1 MRRRQVILALVV
13 AIIGAVMYF
22 CNQQVNPVTGEK
34 QHVSLSPQQEIA
46 MGLAAAPEMEQ
57 QFGGEH
63 PDASVQEAVSRVGQ
77 KIVAG
82 SDAARSEYKYEFHVL
97 RDPETV
103 NAFALPGGQVFVTAG
118 LLKHLTSEGQLAG
131 VLAHEVG
138 HVVGRHSAEHLAKA
152 QFTQILVGAAGVA
165 ASSDDRGDGQRAAAI
180 AAMVGSLVNMKFSRK
195 DELEADAFG
204 IKYMSQ
210 GGYDPRTMIELM
222 RILKEASGPSRQP
235 EFLNTHPDPGNREQA
250 IEAEIARLFP
260 NGVPSQLA
268 KGDEASFARL
278 RQRLGG

>member
-1 MRRRQVILALVV
+1 VV
-13 AIIGAVMYF
+13 AVIGAAYYY
-22 CNQQVNPVTGEK
+22 CNRQVNPVTGEM

-57 QFGGEH
+57 QFGGELA
-63 PDASVQEAVSRVGQ
+63 DASVAEAVSRVGQ
-77 KIVAG
+77 KVVAG
-82 SDAARSEYKYEFHVL
+82 SDAARSEYRYAFHVL

-118 LLKHLTSEGQLAG
+118 LLKHLRNEAQLAG

-152 QFTQILVGAAGVA
+152 QFTQVLVGAAGVA
-165 ASSDDRGDGQRAAAI
+165 ASDDRGDGQRAAAV

-195 DELEADAFG
+195 DESEADAFG
-204 IKYMSQ
+204 VKYMSQ
-210 GGYDPRTMIELM
+210 AGYDPRAMIELM

-250 IEAEIARLFP
+250 IEAEVARLYP
-260 NGVPSQLA
+260 GGVPPQLV
-268 KGDEASFARL
+268 KGDDASFARL
-278 RQRLGG
+278 RERLGG

>member
-1 MRRRQVILALVV
+1 MRGRHVFLGLVV
-13 AIIGAVMYF
+13 AVIGVAFYY

-34 QHVSLSPQQEIA
+34 QHVTLSPDQEIA

-57 QFGGEH
+57 QFGGELAN
-63 PDASVQEAVSRVGQ
+63 ASVQEAVSRVGQ
-77 KIVAG
+77 KVVAG
-82 SDAARSEYKYEFHVL
+82 SDAARSEYRYAFHVL

-118 LLKHLTSEGQLAG
+118 LLKHLTNEAQLAG

-138 HVVGRHSAEHLAKA
+138 HVVGRHSAEQLAKA

-165 ASSDDRGDGQRAAAI
+165 ASDDRGDGQRTAAI

-195 DELEADAFG
+195 DESEADAFG
-204 IKYMSQ
+204 VKYMSQ
-210 GGYDPRTMIELM
+210 GGYDPRAMIELM
-222 RILKEASGPSRQP
+222 RILKDASGPARQP
-235 EFLNTHPDPGNREQA
+235 EFLSTHPDPGNREQS

-268 KGDEASFARL
+268 KGDDASFARL
-278 RQRLGG
+278 REHLGG

>member
-1 MRRRQVILALVV
+1 MV
-13 AIIGAVMYF
+13 AVIGAAYYY
-22 CNQQVNPVTGEK
+22 CNRQVNPVTGEM

-57 QFGGEH
+57 QFGGELA
-63 PDASVQEAVSRVGQ
+63 DASVAEAVSRVGQ
-77 KIVAG
+77 KVVAG
-82 SDAARSEYKYEFHVL
+82 SDAARSEYRYAFHVL

-118 LLKHLTSEGQLAG
+118 LLKHLRNEAQLAG

-165 ASSDDRGDGQRAAAI
+165 ASDDRGDGQRAAAV

-195 DELEADAFG
+195 DESEADAFG
-204 IKYMSQ
+204 VKYMSQ
-210 GGYDPRTMIELM
+210 AGYDPRAMIELM

-250 IEAEIARLFP
+250 IEAEVARLYP
-260 NGVPSQLA
+260 GGVPPQLG
-268 KGDEASFARL
+268 KGDDASFARL
-278 RQRLGG
+278 RERLGG

>member
-1 MRRRQVILALVV
+1 MRGRHVFLGLVV
-13 AIIGAVMYF
+13 AVIGAAFYY
-22 CNQQVNPVTGEK
+22 CTRQVNPVTGEM

-46 MGLAAAPEMEQ
+46 MGLAAAPEMEE
-57 QFGGEH
+57 QFGGELA
-63 PDASVQEAVSRVGQ
+63 DASVAGAVSRVGQ
-77 KIVAG
+77 KVVAG
-82 SDAARSEYKYEFHVL
+82 SDAARSEYRYAFHVL

-118 LLKHLTSEGQLAG
+118 LLKHLRNEAQLAG
-131 VLAHEVG
+131 VLSHEVG

-165 ASSDDRGDGQRAAAI
+165 ASDDRGDGQRAAAV

-195 DELEADAFG
+195 DESEADAFG
-204 IKYMSQ
+204 VKYMSQ
-210 GGYDPRTMIELM
+210 AGYDPRAMIELM

-250 IEAEIARLFP
+250 IEAEVARLFP
-260 NGVPSQLA
+260 GGVPPQLV
-268 KGDEASFARL
+268 KGDDASFARL
-278 RQRLGG
+278 RERLGG

>member
-1 MRRRQVILALVV
+1 MRGRHVFLGLVV
-13 AIIGAVMYF
+13 AVIGAAYYY
-22 CNQQVNPVTGEK
+22 CNRQVNPVTGEM

-57 QFGGEH
+57 QFGGELA
-63 PDASVQEAVSRVGQ
+63 DASVAEAVSRVGQ
-77 KIVAG
+77 KVVAG
-82 SDAARSEYKYEFHVL
+82 SDAARSEYRYAFHVL

-118 LLKHLTSEGQLAG
+118 LLKHLRNEAQLAG

-152 QFTQILVGAAGVA
+152 QFTQVLVGAAGVA
-165 ASSDDRGDGQRAAAI
+165 ASDDRGDGQRAAAV

-195 DELEADAFG
+195 DESEADAFG
-204 IKYMSQ
+204 VKYMSQ
-210 GGYDPRTMIELM
+210 AGYDPRAMIELM

-250 IEAEIARLFP
+250 IEAEVARLYP
-260 NGVPSQLA
+260 GGVPPQLV
-268 KGDEASFARL
+268 KGDDASFARL
-278 RQRLGG
+278 RERLGG

>member
-1 MRRRQVILALVV
+1 MRGRHVFLGLVIAV
-13 AIIGAVMYF
+13 IGAAFYY

-34 QHVSLSPQQEIA
+34 QHVSLSSDQEIA
-46 MGLAAAPEMEQ
+46 MGIAAAPEMEQ
-57 QFGGEH
+57 QFGGELA
-63 PDASVQEAVSRVGQ
+63 DASVKEVVSRVGQ
-77 KIVAG
+77 KVVAG
-82 SDAARSEYKYEFHVL
+82 SDAARSEYRYAFHVL

-118 LLKHLTSEGQLAG
+118 LLKHLTNEAQLAG

-165 ASSDDRGDGQRAAAI
+165 ASDDRGDGQRAAAI

-195 DELEADAFG
+195 DESEADAFG
-204 IKYMSQ
+204 VKYMSQ
-210 GGYDPRTMIELM
+210 ASYDPRAMIELM
-222 RILKEASGPSRQP
+222 RILKEASGPAHQP
-235 EFLNTHPDPGNREQA
+235 EFLSTHPDPGNREQA
-250 IEAEIARLFP
+250 IGAEIARLFP

-268 KGDEASFARL
+268 KGDDASFARL
-278 RQRLGG
+278 RERIGG

>member
-1 MRRRQVILALVV
+1 MRRRHVFLGLVIAV
-13 AIIGAVMYF
+13 IGAAYYY
-22 CNQQVNPVTGEK
+22 CNRQANPVTGEM

-57 QFGGEH
+57 QFGGELA
-63 PDASVQEAVSRVGQ
+63 DASVAEAVSRVGQ
-77 KIVAG
+77 KVVAG
-82 SDAARSEYKYEFHVL
+82 SDAARSEYRYAFHVL

-118 LLKHLTSEGQLAG
+118 LLKHLTNEAQLAG
-131 VLAHEVG
+131 VLGHEVG

-152 QFTQILVGAAGVA
+152 QFTQVLVGAAGVA
-165 ASSDDRGDGQRAAAI
+165 ASDDRGDGQRAAAI

-195 DELEADAFG
+195 DESEADAFG
-204 IKYMSQ
+204 VKYMSQ
-210 GGYDPRTMIELM
+210 AGYDPRAMIELM

-250 IEAEIARLFP
+250 IEAEVARLYP
-260 NGVPSQLA
+260 GGVPSQLV
-268 KGDEASFARL
+268 KGDDASFARL
-278 RQRLGG
+278 RERLGG